1 MSLDLVE
8 RLLASTKLKV
18 TYISCI
24 YPIIISNIKK
34 VVKWSELYRIVSIL
48 YMIFTLHSYNGGNC
62 GNNRKRTH
70 IAVQTYTNCEG
81 WGNVI
86 LIIYALM
93 SPTTKY
99 IHASPY
105 VKTGQLIYN
114 LFNNLFDNGDI
125 YSAPPPPL
133 VTRETS

>member
-1 MSLDLVE
+1 
-8 RLLASTKLKV
+8 
-18 TYISCI
+18 
-24 YPIIISNIKK
+24 
-34 VVKWSELYRIVSIL
+34 
-48 YMIFTLHSYNGGNC
+48 MIFTLHSYNATGEMVV
-62 GNNRKRTH
+62 TIESVH
-70 IAVQTYTNCEG
+70 ILQYRLTQIARG
-81 WGNVI
+81 WGDVI

-93 SPTTKY
+93 SPTTMY

-125 YSAPPPPL
+125 YSAPPPLL